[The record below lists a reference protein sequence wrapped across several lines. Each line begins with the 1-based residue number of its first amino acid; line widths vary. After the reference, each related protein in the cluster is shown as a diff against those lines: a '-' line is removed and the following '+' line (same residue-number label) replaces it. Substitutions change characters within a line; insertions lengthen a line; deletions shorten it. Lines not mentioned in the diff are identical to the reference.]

1 MSFWGEG
8 MGRSLPLVDWFCTL
22 CVGQGR
28 WNKWLYVLYAANEK
42 PLKGK
47 DTSHLEYKCLVR
59 ATDGRKKKIS
69 TVVSGKEL
77 VKFQDSFDT
86 ILKANMDNLKKR
98 ERKKARK

>member
-1 MSFWGEG
+1 
-8 MGRSLPLVDWFCTL
+8 MGSIFVMVAWFRTL
-22 CVGQGR
+22 YVGQQKIE
-28 WNKWLYVLYAANEK
+28 NYLYIPNAANEK

-47 DTSHLEYKCLVR
+47 NTSHLEYKCLVR

-77 VKFQDSFDT
+77 VKFQDSFET

-98 ERKKARK
+98 ERKKSRK

>member
-1 MSFWGEG
+1 
-8 MGRSLPLVDWFCTL
+8 MGRTKTFVAHCTSASRRL
-22 CVGQGR
+22 RNTCS
-28 WNKWLYVLYAANEK
+28 YVLNAANEK

-47 DTSHLEYKCLVR
+47 NTSHLEYKCLVR

-77 VKFQDSFDT
+77 VKFQDSFET

-98 ERKKARK
+98 ERKKSRK

>member
-1 MSFWGEG
+1 MRLEKDKFLTELTRLYDKTKEKGSVFIT
-8 MGRSLPLVDWFCTL
+8 MKRS
-22 CVGQGR
+22 
-28 WNKWLYVLYAANEK
+28 NEK

-47 DTSHLEYKCLVR
+47 DTSNLEYKCLIR

-69 TVVSGKEL
+69 TVVSGKEV